1 MTDFYKS
8 LGTVNDDVNF
18 EYGED
23 ATAHRGCG
31 VVYKG
36 EYLYFGGDGTDH
48 RYGSGDKRQV
58 SSKLFFCLK

>member
-1 MTDFYKS
+1 MHHDNYF
-8 LGTVNDDVNF
+8 LGTVNEDVNF

-36 EYLYFGGDGTDH
+36 EYLYFAGDGT
-48 RYGSGDKRQV
+48 GDKRQV
-58 SSKLFFCLK
+58 SSRSNFNIRDSDSE

>member
-1 MTDFYKS
+1 MHHDNNF
-8 LGTVNDDVNF
+8 LGTVNEDVNF

-58 SSKLFFCLK
+58 SSRSIF